1 MCIFCA
7 AIPVA
12 GAAGVSLNTKQMKER
27 HSSEATG
34 TAPESPAGRDHVDLS
49 PRKPIL
55 PITGGVIALLMVGS
69 LTYHTLTRLPY

>member
-1 MCIFCA
+1 MCMFCA

-12 GAAGVSLNTKQMKER
+12 GAVGVSLNAKHSKEP
-27 HSSEATG
+27 HSIATTG
-34 TAPESPAGRDHVDLS
+34 TMAEAPAEGHDAEL
-49 PRKPIL
+49 PRLKPIL